1 MSHLLRRFSI
11 SRVQMNVF
19 CQGNLILCSCY
30 WQALS
35 YYSLLFNYNIFYSSK
50 SFLSVDRNRFY
61 TKTQAKKQLKNDSI
75 GAGLERKHQ
84 RLRFEFQ
91 CVNVQKKPCD
101 FSYFAR
107 SSRSQMFCNFIKK
120 RLQQRC
126 FPVNI
131 AKFIEHVCW
140 PLLFCT
146 FFFCS
151 MLQHFKLLDLYHK
164 HQKMYS
170 GFILNGIKCF
180 QLYLTSP
187 LSVIQ

>member
-11 SRVQMNVF
+11 SRVQMNAF

-35 YYSLLFNYNIFYSSK
+35 YYSLIFNYNIFYSSK
-50 SFLSVDRNRFY
+50 PFLSVNRNRFY

-84 RLRFEFQ
+84 RLLFEFQ

-107 SSRSQMFCNFIKK
+107 SSRQQMFCNFIKK
-120 RLQQRC
+120 RLQHRC

-131 AKFIEHVCW
+131 AKFLRITFFIEHVCW

-146 FFFCS
+146 FFSAACFS
-151 MLQHFKLLDLYHK
+151 
-164 HQKMYS
+164 
-170 GFILNGIKCF
+170 ILSYQIYITNTKKCIEVLF
-180 QLYLTSP
+180 
-187 LSVIQ
+187 